1 MSENKV
7 KIDDLLDLDEQSA
20 IYLGLHKNHPI
31 PDRKR
36 EIKASLPI
44 SPMATWNIH
53 KHVADYVGLIPA
65 VLISELVSWHQL
77 FVDIHRLPDDH
88 PFIVSDIDIQR
99 FADSIGISEELIVTL
114 INNLLKENFLSMVHV
129 HRISS
134 SVKSKDARRL
144 EANHNWFTI
153 NYELMDQKFFEE

>member
-7 KIDDLLDLDEQSA
+7 TIDDLLPLDEKSA
-20 IYLGLHKNHPI
+20 INLGLHKGHPI

-53 KHVADYVGLIPA
+53 KHIADYVGLIPA
-65 VLISELVSWHQL
+65 VLITELVSWHQL

-99 FADSIGISEELIVTL
+99 FSDSIGISEELIVML
-114 INNLLKENFLSMVHV
+114 INNLLEENFLKLVHV
-129 HRISS
+129 HRIPS
-134 SVKSKDARRL
+134 SVKGKDARRL